1 MMGIE
6 IDGAKTSTLMTRKED
21 VAGGIGKEIPI
32 AKIAST
38 TITTKA
44 EITTARTV
52 RIARIAKKETA
63 IAEEK
68 DQEIAEARETV
79 IATTTNHQAVEIAQG
94 TANMRNH
101 LLGGIE
107 AGSMKNHHRGGEDMM
122 MIDLREEGI
131 GIEMETEMEDLIVLL
146 VVDVYIRSSL
156 DIQNITVTALSVPR
170 LLGNTS
176 LQGNFRM
183 LIMKV

>member
-1 MMGIE
+1 MGIG
-6 IDGAKTSTLMTRKED
+6 IDGAKTSTLMMRRKEED
-21 VAGGIGKEIPI
+21 AGEIEKEIPI

-68 DQEIAEARETV
+68 DQETV
-79 IATTTNHQAVEIAQG
+79 IATAITTNHQAAEIARK

-101 LLGGIE
+101 LRGGIE
-107 AGSMKNHHRGGEDMM
+107 AGSMKNHRREGRDMM

-131 GIEMETEMEDLIVLL
+131 GIEMETEMENLIVLL
-146 VVDVYIRSSL
+146 VVDVCIKTSSY
-156 DIQNITVTALSVPR
+156 IQNIKIRGLS
-170 LLGNTS
+170 NS
-176 LQGNFRM
+176 ALQGNLWI
-183 LIMKV
+183 LIMQVHF